1 MQTINEDIK
10 NGTFRR
16 VYLLYGD
23 EDYLKLQYK
32 NKLLRALVT
41 EGDTMNFSRFEGKEA
56 QVPALI
62 DLAETM
68 PFFAEHRV
76 ILVEDSGFFKNAA
89 PQLAEYLPDM
99 PETTCMIFIEK
110 EVDKRSK
117 TYKSLKDIGRM
128 VEFKTPDEKMLTRWV
143 LTVLQK
149 NGKKLT
155 QPTMQLF
162 LEKAGNSMGNIDREL
177 EKLICYVGDR
187 EIIQMDDVE
196 EICTGQTENRIFD
209 MIHMMAEKR
218 QKEALEL
225 YYDLLALKEPP
236 MRILFLLVR
245 QFNILLQVKTMV
257 AAGMEQNQIA
267 DRAGLRS
274 FTIRRYRLRGRAFF
288 RTEAERSA
296 AGLCPGGRGCEDRT
310 AGRPAER
317 GADPCKIQCV
327 K

>member
-177 EKLICYVGDR
+177 KKLICYVGDR

-274 FTIRRYRLRGRAFF
+274 FTIRRYRSEAGHFSVQKLKEALRDCARAEEDVKTGRLDD
-288 RTEAERSA
+288 RLSVELILVKYSA
-296 AGLCPGGRGCEDRT
+296 
-310 AGRPAER
+310 
-317 GADPCKIQCV
+317 
-327 K
+327 

>member
-76 ILVEDSGFFKNAA
+76 ILVEDSGFFKNVA
-89 PQLAEYLPDM
+89 PQLVEYLPDM

-274 FTIRRYRLRGRAFF
+274 FTIRRYRSEAGHFSVQKLKEALRDCARAEEDVKTGRLDD
-288 RTEAERSA
+288 RLSVELILVKYSA
-296 AGLCPGGRGCEDRT
+296 
-310 AGRPAER
+310 
-317 GADPCKIQCV
+317 
-327 K
+327 

>member
-274 FTIRRYRLRGRAFF
+274 FTIRRYRSEAGHFSVQKLKEALRDCVRAEEDVKTGRLDD
-288 RTEAERSA
+288 RLSVELILVKYSA
-296 AGLCPGGRGCEDRT
+296 
-310 AGRPAER
+310 
-317 GADPCKIQCV
+317 
-327 K
+327 

>member
-68 PFFAEHRV
+68 PFFAEYRV

-274 FTIRRYRLRGRAFF
+274 FTIRRYRSEAGHFSVQKLKEALRDCARAEEDVKTGRLDD
-288 RTEAERSA
+288 RLSVELILVKYSA
-296 AGLCPGGRGCEDRT
+296 
-310 AGRPAER
+310 
-317 GADPCKIQCV
+317 
-327 K
+327 

>member
-10 NGTFRR
+10 NGTCRR

-274 FTIRRYRLRGRAFF
+274 FTIRRYRSEAGHFSVQKLKEALRDCARAEEDVKTGRLDD
-288 RTEAERSA
+288 RLSVELILVKYSA
-296 AGLCPGGRGCEDRT
+296 
-310 AGRPAER
+310 
-317 GADPCKIQCV
+317 
-327 K
+327 

>member
-274 FTIRRYRLRGRAFF
+274 FTIRRYRSEAGHFSVQKLKEALRDCARAEEDVKTGQLDD
-288 RTEAERSA
+288 RLSVELILVKYSA
-296 AGLCPGGRGCEDRT
+296 
-310 AGRPAER
+310 
-317 GADPCKIQCV
+317 
-327 K
+327 

>member
-1 MQTINEDIK
+1 MQTINEDII

-274 FTIRRYRLRGRAFF
+274 FTIRRYRSEAGHFSVQKLKEALRDCARAEEDVKTGR
-288 RTEAERSA
+288 
-296 AGLCPGGRGCEDRT
+296 LDDRLSV
-310 AGRPAER
+310 EL
-317 GADPCKIQCV
+317 ILV
-327 K
+327 